1 MTVSLWA
8 ELLLRSSVQGGIAA
22 ALVWGL
28 FRVFPRIPA
37 SIQGWMWRLIA
48 LKFLIG
54 LTIPISYQTVRGQWG
69 TEAPPDKL
77 EILIFS
83 LSIASI
89 ALALVVLSRD
99 LLILRKL
106 KSGAEKTIYPET
118 KQLAMLMGIRRRVTT
133 FTSPKIDQ
141 PMAAGILRP
150 AIYLPTDLDQD
161 TLKVVLAH
169 ELAHIKRRD
178 LGWQWLF
185 AALDTLFFFHP
196 LARLAKQEYQKCQET
211 ACDALAMDV
220 CRTSMA
226 QYGRILL
233 QFTVSSKYRELTMV
247 ANMAGTYGNLYSRIV
262 RLHTW
267 QRQLAI
273 SSKLLL
279 ACLAIT
285 LLPTW
290 KIARAAPIPIHESEI
305 QALARI
311 AEPMAITR
319 TDSAPAIGRIRTLKE
334 GRP

>member
-8 ELLLRSSVQGGIAA
+8 ELLLRSSVQGGIAVA
-22 ALVWGL
+22 MVWGL
-28 FRVFPRIPA
+28 FRIFPRIPA
-37 SIQGWMWRLIA
+37 YIQAWMWRLIA
-48 LKFLIG
+48 IKFLLG
-54 LTIPISYQTVRGQWG
+54 LALPISYQTIRGQWG
-69 TEAPPDKL
+69 AEAPPDKL
-77 EILIFS
+77 EILITC

-89 ALALVVLSRD
+89 GMALVVLTRD
-99 LLILRKL
+99 LLILKKL
-106 KSGAEKTIYPET
+106 KSGAEKTSYPET
-118 KQLAMLMGIRRRVTT
+118 VQLALLMGIRRKIATYS
-133 FTSPKIDQ
+133 SPKIDQ
-141 PMAAGILRP
+141 PMAAGVFRP

-233 QFTVSSKYRELTMV
+233 QFTVNSKYRELTLA

-290 KIARAAPIPIHESEI
+290 KTTRAAPIPVSDSEVYSV
-305 QALARI
+305 ARV
-311 AEPMAITR
+311 AEPTAITR
-319 TDSAPAIGRIRTLKE
+319 SDSAPAIGRIMTLKE